1 MKPGTEEPIAHQEQ
15 QGPAPDSS
23 SETTVY
29 GASAS
34 EYPMAAII
42 SSTTREDLYQQFT
55 ALVAEHD
62 GHTLTA
68 GAVARKVDG
77 TYIQRIDII

>member
-1 MKPGTEEPIAHQEQ
+1 MKPEDPNNPEPTNEA
-15 QGPAPDSS
+15 
-23 SETTVY
+23 TVS

-34 EYPMAAII
+34 EYPMTVTI
-42 SSTTREDLYQQFT
+42 SATTREDLYQQFT

>member
-1 MKPGTEEPIAHQEQ
+1 MNPEDSTNPEPTNEGIVSDA
-15 QGPAPDSS
+15 A
-23 SETTVY
+23 
-29 GASAS
+29 AS
-34 EYPMAAII
+34 EYPMTVNI
-42 SSTTREDLYQQFT
+42 SATTREDLYQQFT

>member
-1 MKPGTEEPIAHQEQ
+1 MKPGTEEPISQQEQ
-15 QGPAPDSS
+15 QEPAPDSS
-23 SETTVY
+23 SEVTVS

-34 EYPMAAII
+34 ESPTTVVI
-42 SSTTREDLYQQFT
+42 SSTTREDLYQQFA

-62 GHTLTA
+62 SHTLTA

>member
-1 MKPGTEEPIAHQEQ
+1 MKPGTEEPIAQQEQ
-15 QGPAPDSS
+15 QDPAPDSS
-23 SETTVY
+23 SETTVS

-34 EYPMAAII
+34 EYPMTVAI
-42 SSTTREDLYQQFT
+42 SATTREDIHQQFT

-62 GHTLTA
+62 SHTLTA